1 MLKKKV
7 DTIPILSNA
16 IKQTLDTLILKRSL
30 PASLKQRVQIALLS
44 SQGCTNQ
51 VISEKVGLHYN
62 NVAVWRNRFLE
73 TIPILN
79 EIEVVSPEK
88 LIDIIQELFTD
99 KHRSGC
105 HSKFTQEQIIKIIDL
120 ACKSPSEFDYEVS
133 QWSLTLLVRE
143 IKKQGI
149 AEQISVGTVHRFL
162 KMGQI

>member
-7 DTIPILSNA
+7 DTIPILSDT
-16 IKQTLDTLILKRSL
+16 IKQILNTLILKRSL
-30 PASLKQRVQIALLS
+30 PASLKQRAQIVLLS

-51 VISEKVGLHYN
+51 VIAKKVGLHYN

-73 TIPILN
+73 TLPILN

-88 LIDIIQELFTD
+88 LIDKIQELFTD

-105 HSKFTQEQIIKIIDL
+105 RSIYTQEQIMKIIDL
-120 ACKSPSEFDYEVS
+120 ACKSPSEFGYEVS
-133 QWSLTLLVRE
+133 QWSLNLLVAE

-149 AEQISVGTVHRFL
+149 AEQISVGSVHRFL
-162 KMGQI
+162 KIR